1 MSNQQGENQM
11 PLDNT
16 PEQDIALKVYEPRNL
31 LSETKVTR
39 LMLVGGATITL
50 RQASHADH
58 RPSISKA
65 RIGTAEAS

>member
-1 MSNQQGENQM
+1 M

-39 LMLVGGATITL
+39 RILVGGATITL
-50 RQASHADH
+50 RQ
-58 RPSISKA
+58 
-65 RIGTAEAS
+65 

>member
-16 PEQDIALKVYEPRNL
+16 PEQDIALKVYEPRSL

-39 LMLVGGATITL
+39 RILVGGATITL
-50 RQASHADH
+50 R
-58 RPSISKA
+58 
-65 RIGTAEAS
+65 